1 MIQTGFESRVKIQ
14 QIIENQLPEFILDES
29 PKFIDFLKQYYIS
42 QEYQSG
48 PVDIAE
54 NLDQYLK
61 LDNLTPEV
69 VVDNTFLQND
79 INSTVGIITVTSTKG
94 FPQTYGLLKID
105 DEVITYTGIT
115 TNTFTGC
122 IRGFSGITNYHND
135 LNQEELIFSKT
146 ISTDHKNKSSIQNLS
161 SLFLKE
167 FYKKLKYT
175 FVPGLE
181 EVDFVSNLNVG
192 NFIREVKSLYQSKG
206 TNESFRILFN
216 VLYGVNPRVV
226 NLEEFLIK
234 PSSAQFIR
242 REIVI
247 AERISGDPSKLI
259 GQSIKKSSDTI
270 TSASISEIE
279 PFLRNN
285 RQYYKISL
293 FVGYTDVSAVE
304 GNFTITPSTRCL
316 ETVSIG
322 SSVISVDSTIGFA
335 GIGTIISGN
344 NTITYQS
351 KSINQFFGCIGI
363 TSTISSTN
371 DVRSDEFYYGYEN
384 GDTSKK
390 VELRLTGVLSKF
402 VQTSDSLNLDEG
414 QIIFVKT
421 IGDLIKNPETN
432 QTYKEIFANSWIY
445 NTRSRYQIKDGST
458 NYTLVSP
465 IDRSSLKIGD
475 EFQLLNRGSNVGIPT
490 ANITKINSSENSIGI
505 NLGTLNANQK
515 YDIRRK
521 LNTASSLN
529 VPIKFGN
536 NTVLSDIQN
545 LYVDDDYAYVA
556 SNSLPSNGN
565 DLYTYN
571 ITTKI
576 KSLLG
581 IGLTDNYTLIQY
593 TENSSPFITGDRVY
607 YQPSGTPIVGL
618 DTGDYYVENISDP
631 KGIRLYYSKSFI
643 GSNNYITFKDSS
655 FNNNHKFTLYSQK
668 SEIIGPQKL
677 LKKFP
682 LVENIDTGN
691 GEITLPG
698 PIGML
703 INGVEISNYKS
714 NDKIY
719 YGPLESINVLNGGS
733 NFDVINPPIISISSG
748 IGVTALVNP
757 VISGSIQKV
766 YIDSQDYDI
775 DKIVSIGV
783 SGGNGS
789 GAVLQPIVTKRQRSI
804 LFDGRLIENSGGI
817 SSTTRQLTFINNH
830 NLNNGEPLIYNSNGN
845 LGIGIGTTPGTL
857 VNEATYYVKIDNN
870 KTIRLYQSNSDY
882 NSGIN
887 TVSFNAVNTSGI
899 HKFRTASY
907 KNTVSEIKVLNGGE
921 YTNRKLIVSPTGI
934 STSYHSVT
942 FKNHAFKS
950 GELVNYNYQTST
962 IGISTLPQ
970 YYILNENE
978 NSFKLCDAGIG
989 GTNTDNYNRKNYVRF
1004 SSSGSGYQYFS
1015 YPDISVSILYSPV
1028 GFGTTTQEYKSLIA
1042 TPIVKGKI
1050 IDTYLYE
1057 SGTGYGS
1064 SILNLEKKPIILI
1077 KNGKE
1082 AQLKPIIING
1092 EINSVNIQYGG
1103 KEYYSIPDLII
1114 EDYSGS
1120 GSGADLRPV
1129 IANGK
1134 ISDIKIVNSGIGY
1147 SSTSTII
1154 KVKSSGSNAVFD
1166 TKIRSLTVNHNQKF
1180 GDEFLFERGNELHY
1194 SVSGYFEKLRTSFN
1208 DNGSVSKI
1216 IGWSYDGNPI
1226 YGPYGYTDPENS
1238 NSIPKLLSSGYELE
1252 VNNIIDR
1259 PEFPAGF
1266 FVEDYTY
1273 TNSGDLDENNGRFGK
1288 TPEFPNGV
1296 YAYFATL
1303 DSVSNPKFPYFI
1315 GDKYR
1320 TNTLEENLTLDQ
1332 SFDFNNSDLLRNT
1345 LPYKISDDY
1354 ADNDFIIETSEFT
1367 NQESVVESVTSG
1379 NVNEINIINPG
1390 SNYKVNDVLN
1400 FDDKNTG
1407 GGGLIARV
1415 SSISGKDIV
1424 KLDTTVQTYENSI
1437 FTWNND
1443 NQVKVTILPY
1453 HDLLNGDFVV
1463 ISGFST
1469 SLNKLNNSYKIG
1481 LSSYYSNVLKNIPS
1495 STAGFS
1501 TEIYITQIPIKVSVG
1516 SSISIGSEKL
1526 KVLEVFENLNI
1537 IKVQRGSTGISHTA
1551 TTKINFIPDS
1561 FTISEKIDYFDS
1573 KVNNKVFFN
1582 PTQSVGVGTIAG
1594 ITSSITFKF
1603 GDSNITRIVPT
1614 QGIYIENHPFAH
1626 NEYVVLTLPSP
1637 ISISTSPTGNEFSI
1651 PTNVYVSNK
1660 NKNTIGIKTN
1670 LTSSEIYFR
1679 NNGDN
1684 NNNYSIE
1691 SQYSQIKGRVER
1703 IKSVVSVSTYH
1714 GLINND
1720 VINLEVKPN
1729 LSVGV
1734 GTSVSVYVKRYLNT
1748 GNILINPIGFNS
1760 TGINTSTNTIT
1771 INSHNLKTGD
1781 KILYSSNVLPSGL
1794 TTDFY
1799 YVYKIND
1806 NSIKLSQTYL
1816 DSKNSPPSIVSI
1828 ASTGG
1833 SNQSISLVNP
1843 QIKIIR
1849 NNNLV
1854 FNLSDSSLSG
1864 YKFKL
1869 YYDKN
1874 YKNEFVSIATTSAFT
1889 LSGIGTVG
1897 VSSTASITINYN
1909 EEIPTKLY
1917 YNLEKF
1923 GSISTT
1929 DTSVNNYSEILF
1941 ENSEYNSTYNISG
1954 IGSTTFSISL
1964 TKIPEK
1970 LTYSQNECDI
1980 LRYNTTSISA
1990 KGPIHKINI
1999 VSGGSGYKKFPIFIG
2014 SNSQNGEDA
2023 YVVPKSKTIGNVK
2036 ELRIINEGFE
2046 YSSDKTLQPIAYIS
2060 PLITIKNS
2068 NTIDSITVIN
2078 GGKGYTDAP
2087 NISIVNSTT
2096 GEKINSGILNAKLSG
2111 NSIDSVNIIQYPKGL
2126 PEKTV
2131 RLVAE
2136 NNTNGVSIQRI
2147 ESSSSG
2153 IFTCYITTPTINGI
2167 STFITSPFSGG
2178 DKVFVEGIIK
2188 IGSNG
2193 SGFNSEDYNYQ
2204 FFNVTNYNNSGLLD
2218 KVTIDISGL
2227 TTNTGIAKT
2236 IQDSISNIIKSTD
2249 YPEFKVSQ
2257 TPSFFNVGEK
2267 LSSKGVSRDLKII
2280 STNNSFIKVFGSYS
2294 PSIEEIIV
2302 GNETGNIATIDEIT
2316 YSVGKFKVDY
2326 SVEKNLGW
2334 FDDIGKLSQDNQ
2346 VIPDNDYY
2354 QNLSYTVK
2362 SPITYQNSKTQIN
2375 SLLHTSGL
2383 KNFSDTG
2390 ITSTS
2395 KSGILTSRNAMS
2407 VVYDIIEENRVDTI
2421 YDFDLALDIDVV
2433 GNSSKFLKLKTK
2445 KLSDYIEC
2453 KTNVVLKIDDISRQ
2467 FSNLDGEPSEFI
2479 NLIELNSTPDYNN
2492 ILVRVSNYDNSQI
2505 QLSEL
2510 IILNDTNNSFIAEK
2524 STIANS
2530 GIGLTH
2536 IPGEEYGSFS
2546 IVKNDSG
2553 KSYLQFIPDDPYSTD
2568 YDIKFIKS
2576 NFNSSDVGIGTTSIG
2591 FINLTGSNIINA
2603 SSGISTSIIS
2613 VDSSKFSS
2621 LLANVQVTDSTANLM
2636 NFVEVYLKY
2645 DGTNTYISEY
2655 YFDSESSSNY
2665 SGNFIG
2671 TFGSNISSG
2680 ILSLNYKNNSANIVN
2695 IRSRI
2700 VGFGTTAIGV
2710 GAHRFILPN
2719 QIVGNERSAIYQST
2733 YSSTV
2738 SSASTII
2745 SLNKSN
2751 FNAIKSLVD
2760 VSVGST
2766 NALHQIMMI
2775 HDNNNIYVQQSPFL
2789 SIGSTSGIG
2798 TFGGEYSGNNFELK
2812 FYPDSGINSEIK
2824 ILSFNQCLYSTLD
2837 SLNIAPNFTY
2847 GTVTDSIDII
2857 FYNAINGDRIN
2868 RLDFDLKSDDI
2879 PIFAKTF
2886 NPEDSLILNPTTGVF
2901 TIENHFFSPSEELIY
2916 TPKSTFIGVG
2926 ASSVGIGSTLNSVG
2940 IVTTLLP
2947 SDVYVIRTS
2956 ENKFKLSTRKD
2967 YAALG
2972 IGVTFTSVGLGN
2984 VHQLEMKKKNE
2995 KVLITIDNIV
3005 QYPLLFTPISHSL
3018 SENNGQIS
3026 ATSSIFSLSGIS
3038 TIVPRDI
3045 LKIDNEYMG
3054 IINVGLGTTSI
3065 GPITNNGSFNLIE
3078 VKRGFVGSSATSH
3091 TDSTEARIYKG
3102 SYNIVNNKIFFS
3114 ESPRGNPQ
3122 IERDSSN
3129 LIFETSD
3136 FTGRVFLRN
3145 NYTSNQIYD
3154 DISSKFT
3161 GIGRTFTLTVGGAN
3175 TVGLG
3180 STGGNGILFING
3192 VFQTPTTLN
3201 NPQNNFKIIENSG
3214 ISSVIFSGITS
3225 SNSDI
3230 ILTSEF
3236 DVNQNQTPRGG
3247 IIVSLGSSSGLGYAP
3262 LVGAN
3267 VFGKVGVGGSI
3278 ISIVSTATT
3287 GSAFAISTATYHK
3300 TTGLLDVTTTTPHQ
3314 FAYTN
3319 VKQVTL
3325 IGLQF
3330 SCPVN
3335 ESFLTTVTTTGQ
3347 TVGIGSTVI
3356 FVDSVSDVSI
3366 GSSISITGKLTNIPV
3381 VSVGNTFVRIGTSS
3395 TIGSTIGSGIAVT
3408 FSTHYSGITT
3418 TIFPEGVTGIGKTF
3432 TIKSI
3437 GTTTS
3442 FTIDAG
3448 ISTIPHNYVGQGTV
3462 FSFYGDLTP
3471 GSGYNGIVAIGVSV
3485 YQSGHI
3491 GDTAIITASVG
3502 AGGTLSFTVGA
3513 GGTGYTNPQIFV
3525 SEPSYENL
3533 NVVGVSRL
3541 GIGATTK
3548 TGIGLLLNVE
3558 VGASSTTGIGSTY
3571 FEVSKFNISRQ
3582 GYSFQRGDV
3591 FKPVG
3596 LVTAKGL
3603 NSPLSEFKLTVID
3616 TFSDSFAAWQFGQF
3630 DFIDSIKNYQDGVRT
3645 RFSLFYNDELLSFE
3659 KLEGSIVNLSN
3670 ALLIIINGVIQ
3681 DPETAYVFDGGTS
3694 FAFTTAPKTEDN
3706 VAIFFY
3712 KGTAGDD
3719 TSEINDIK
3727 ETLQRG
3733 DVVQVLKNNSISK
3746 TITQDKRTVFDIS
3759 GSDRFETNLYSK
3771 QGVDSNNYKPLSWI
3785 KQKVDQKING
3795 ELFSKSRDSLE
3806 SLVFPTAKII
3816 GDFSTTDTQIFVDNS
3831 DFFKYGTPNLTDA
3844 LIVSGSL
3851 DTVSAG
3857 ITAVVSGLGTVQSLI
3872 INNPGSGYTGNLV
3885 TLKIS
3890 PPPVILE
3897 KIGNVIVG
3905 VGSTA
3910 IATITVG
3917 AGGTLTTPITITN
3930 PGFGYLTSKNNY
3942 HPFPTDGYAW
3952 ATQQGNTQFRSIISQ
3967 GIVSAGSTLGNTPL
3981 QMIVTGDDPHI
3992 ITYNSPT
3999 YNIALATKGQTWTF
4013 SVYAK
4018 ANELTT
4024 GELFLFEA
4032 NSSGVYIDFTM
4043 VTIDIKTDWK
4053 RFSITRPII
4062 NSNTSFVQV
4071 RVDGTP
4077 NYDSG
4082 NGKII
4087 WWDGFQVERS
4097 STVGIFTSG
4106 STTTALSIPKVI
4118 APLPD
4123 PIYENISTINTNTI
4137 TGFSGIITGITTTE
4151 GIGGNPLALK
4161 FNLTGPSGYSG
4172 LQIGYPIYI
4181 FDTRIG
4187 SGLTSI
4193 NNSNSAIVGI
4203 GTTFLDN
4210 IYIISAFSSSGTS
4223 GIITCNILSTTSVV
4237 GLASTGN
4244 TSNPVGKYS
4253 WGKLSGFSR
4262 SSSPISIGVTGNTI
4276 DVGLSTFP
4284 TIQRRKSGLRKT
4296 GALSKL
4302 L

>member
-29 PKFIDFLKQYYIS
+29 PKVIDFLKQYYIS
-42 QEYQSG
+42 QEYQGG

-79 INSTVGIITVTSTKG
+79 INSTVGIITVSSTKG
-94 FPQTYGLLKID
+94 FPQKYGLLKVD

-115 TNTFTGC
+115 SNTFTGC

-146 ISTDHKNKSSIQNLS
+146 TSSDHKNKSSIQNLS

-167 FYKKLKYT
+167 FYKKLKFT

-192 NFIREVKSLYQSKG
+192 NFIRQAKSFYQSKG

-259 GQSIKKSSDTI
+259 GQTIRKSSDTI

-293 FVGYTDVSAVE
+293 FVGYDDISAVE

-316 ETVSIG
+316 ETVYIG
-322 SSVISVDSTIGFA
+322 SSVISVDSTIGFPEN
-335 GIGTIISGN
+335 GKIISGK

-351 KSINQFFGCIGI
+351 KSINQFFECSGI
-363 TSTISSTN
+363 LNTILTK
-371 DVRSDEFYYGYEN
+371 DDIRSNEFYYGYEN
-384 GDTSKK
+384 GDITKK

-414 QIIFVKT
+414 ETISVKT
-421 IGDLIKNPETN
+421 IGDLIQNPETN

-445 NTRSRYQIKDGST
+445 NTRSRYQIKDGNT

-475 EFQLLNRGSNVGIPT
+475 KLELLNRGSNVGIST
-490 ANITKINSSENSIGI
+490 GTIATINSNENSIDTD
-505 NLGTLNANQK
+505 LGTLKSNQK

-545 LYVDDDYAYVA
+545 LYVDDNYAYVT
-556 SNSLPSNGN
+556 SNSLPSDGN
-565 DLYTYN
+565 TSYTYQ
-571 ITTKI
+571 IKTKI
-576 KSLLG
+576 RSLVG
-581 IGLTDNYTLIQY
+581 IGLTENYTLIKY
-593 TENSSPFITGDRVY
+593 TEDQSPFITGDRVY

-618 DTGDYYVENISDP
+618 GTGDYYVENISNP
-631 KGIRLYYSKSFI
+631 KGIRLYFSKSFI
-643 GSNNYITFKDSS
+643 GSNNYITFADSN
-655 FNNNHKFTLYSQK
+655 FNAGIHTFTLYSQK
-668 SEIIGPQKL
+668 SGIIGPQKL

-682 LVENIDTGN
+682 LIENIDTGN
-691 GEITLPG
+691 GEPTLPG

-733 NFDVINPPIISISSG
+733 NFDVINLPIISISSG
-748 IGVTALVNP
+748 IGITALVHP

-830 NLNNGEPLIYNSNGN
+830 NLNNGEQIIYNSNGN

-857 VNEATYYVKIDNN
+857 INEATYYVKIDNN
-870 KTIRLYQSNSDY
+870 KTIRLYQSNLDY

-899 HKFRTASY
+899 HRFRTASY

-934 STSYHSVT
+934 STTYHSVT
-942 FKNHAFKS
+942 FKNHGFKD

-970 YYILNENE
+970 YYILNETE
-978 NSFKLCDAGIG
+978 NLFKLCDAGIG

-1004 SSSGSGYQYFS
+1004 SSKGSGYQYFS
-1015 YPDISVSILYSPV
+1015 YPDISVSITYSPV
-1028 GFGTTTQEYKSLIA
+1028 GFGTTTQEYKSLIT
-1042 TPIVKGKI
+1042 TPVVKGKI
-1050 IDTYLYE
+1050 IDAYLYE

-1064 SILNLEKKPIILI
+1064 SILNLEKKPIITI
-1077 KNGKE
+1077 KNGRE

-1103 KEYYSIPDLII
+1103 QEYYSIPDLII
-1114 EDYSGS
+1114 EDSS

-1129 IANGK
+1129 IINGK

-1166 TKIRSLTVNHNQKF
+1166 TKIRSLTVNHKQKF
-1180 GDEFLFERGNELHY
+1180 GDEFLFEKDGQLQY
-1194 SVSGYFEKLRTSFN
+1194 SISGYFDQLRTSFN
-1208 DNGSVSKI
+1208 DNGGVVSKI
-1216 IGWSYDGNPI
+1216 IGWAYDGNPI

-1238 NSIPKLLSSGYELE
+1238 NSPPKLLSSGYQLKS
-1252 VNNIIDR
+1252 NNIIDR
-1259 PEFPAGF
+1259 PQFTEGF

-1273 TNSGDLDENNGRFGK
+1273 TNYKDLDENNGRFGK

-1296 YAYFATL
+1296 YAYFATE
-1303 DSVSNPKFPYFI
+1303 DFPYFI
-1315 GDKYR
+1315 GNTYR
-1320 TNTLEENLTLDQ
+1320 SNTLSENLTLNQ

-1345 LPYKISDDY
+1345 LPYKISDNY

-1367 NQESVVESVTSG
+1367 NQESIVESVTSG
-1379 NVNEINIINPG
+1379 NVNEFSIINPG
-1390 SNYKVNDVLN
+1390 SDYKVNDVLN

-1407 GGGLIARV
+1407 GGGLIAKV

-1481 LSSYYSNVLKNIPS
+1481 VSSYYSNVLKNIPS

-1501 TEIYITQIPIKVSVG
+1501 TEIYVTQIPTKVSVG
-1516 SSISIGSEKL
+1516 SSITIGSETL
-1526 KVLEVFENLNI
+1526 KILEVFENLNI

-1551 TTKINFIPDS
+1551 TTPINFIPDS
-1561 FTISEKIDYFDS
+1561 FTISQKIDYFDS

-1582 PTQSVGVGTIAG
+1582 PKQSVGLGTTAG
-1594 ITSSITFKF
+1594 ITNSITFKF
-1603 GDSNITRIVPT
+1603 GDSNVTRIVPT
-1614 QGIYIENHPFAH
+1614 QGIYIENHPFVN
-1626 NEYVVLTLPSP
+1626 NESVLLTLANVDSEN
-1637 ISISTSPTGNEFSI
+1637 ISISTSPTGTTFII
-1651 PTNVYVSNK
+1651 PTSVYVSNK
-1660 NKNTIGIKTN
+1660 NVNVIGIKTTLN
-1670 LTSSEIYFR
+1670 SSEVYFT
-1679 NNGDN
+1679 NNGSN

-1691 SQYSQIKGRVER
+1691 SQYSQIKGRVDR
-1703 IKSVVSVSTYH
+1703 IKSIVSVSTYH
-1714 GLINND
+1714 ELANND

-1729 LSVGV
+1729 LSVGI
-1734 GTSVSVYVKRYLNT
+1734 GTSTSIYVKRDSNT

-1760 TGINTSTNTIT
+1760 TGITTSTNTIT

-1794 TTDFY
+1794 STDFY

-1816 DSKNSPPSIVSI
+1816 DSKNIPPSIVSI

-1843 QIKIIR
+1843 QIKTIS

-1864 YKFKL
+1864 YKFKF

-1874 YKNEFVSIATTSAFT
+1874 YKNEFVSIASTSTFT
-1889 LSGIGTVG
+1889 LLGIGTVG
-1897 VSSTASITINYN
+1897 VSSTASVTVNYN
-1909 EEIPTKLY
+1909 EELPTKLY
-1917 YNLEKF
+1917 YNLEKS
-1923 GSISTT
+1923 GYISTT

-1964 TKIPEK
+1964 TRIPEK
-1970 LTYSQNECDI
+1970 LIYSQNECDI
-1980 LRYNTTSISA
+1980 LRYNTNSISA

-1999 VSGGSGYKKFPIFIG
+1999 VSGGSGYKKLPIF
-2014 SNSQNGEDA
+2014 NGLNTKNGKDA
-2023 YVVPKSKTIGNVK
+2023 YIVPKSKNIGNIK

-2068 NTIDSITVIN
+2068 NTIDSIIVTN

-2131 RLVAE
+2131 KLVAE

-2167 STFITSPFSGG
+2167 STFITSPFSAG
-2178 DKVFVEGIIK
+2178 DLVFVEGIEK

-2193 SGFNSEDYNYQ
+2193 SGFNSEDYNYK
-2204 FFNVTNYNNSGLLD
+2204 FFTVDNYNNSGILD
-2218 KVTIDISGL
+2218 KVTIKMTGL

-2236 IQDSISNIIKSTD
+2236 IQDSTSSIIKSTD

-2257 TPSFFNVGEK
+2257 TSSFFNIGEK

-2294 PSIEEIIV
+2294 PSIGEIIV
-2302 GNETGNIATIDEIT
+2302 GNETGNIATIDQIE

-2334 FDDIGKLSQDNQ
+2334 SDDIGKLSQDNQ

-2362 SPITYQNSKTQIN
+2362 SPIAYQDSKTPIN

-2395 KSGILTSRNAMS
+2395 KSGILTSTNAMS

-2433 GNSSKFLKLKTK
+2433 GSSSKFLKLKTK
-2445 KLSDYIEC
+2445 KLADYIEC
-2453 KTNVVLKIDDISRQ
+2453 KTNVVLKVDDISRQ

-2479 NLIELNSTPDYNN
+2479 NLIELISTESYNN

-2510 IILNDTNNSFIAEK
+2510 IILNDETDPVIAEK
-2524 STIANS
+2524 STLVNS

-2536 IPGEEYGSFS
+2536 ISGEQYGKFS
-2546 IVKNDSG
+2546 IVKNASG
-2553 KSYLQFIPDDPYSTD
+2553 ETYLQFIPDDRYSTD
-2568 YDIKFIKS
+2568 YDIKVIKS
-2576 NFNSSDVGIGTTSIG
+2576 NFNSTDVGIGTTSIG
-2591 FINLTGSNIINA
+2591 FIDLTGSNKKA
-2603 SSGISTSIIS
+2603 SSGTSTSIIS
-2613 VDSSKFSS
+2613 VNSSNFSS
-2621 LLANVQVTDSTANLM
+2621 LLANVQIVNQVTNAM
-2636 NFVEVYLKY
+2636 NFVEVYLNH

-2671 TFGSNISSG
+2671 TFGANISSG
-2680 ILSLNYKNNSANIVN
+2680 ILSLNYKNNSPNSVD

-2700 VGFGTTAIGV
+2700 VGFGTTAVGV
-2710 GAHRFILPN
+2710 GTHRFNLSN
-2719 QIVGNERSAIYQST
+2719 QIAGNERSAIYQSN

-2738 SSASTII
+2738 SLASTII

-2751 FNAIKSLVD
+2751 FNAIKSLVE

-2766 NALHQIMMI
+2766 SALHQVMVI
-2775 HDNNNIYVQQSPFL
+2775 HDNNDIYVQQSPFI

-2798 TFGGEYSGNNFELK
+2798 TFGGEYSGDNLQLK
-2812 FYPDSGINSEIK
+2812 FYPDSGINSQIK

-2837 SLNIAPNFTY
+2837 SINIAPDFTY
-2847 GTVTDSIDII
+2847 GTVTDSIDLV

-2868 RLDFDLKSDDI
+2868 RLDFDLKNENI

-2886 NPEDSLILNPTTGVF
+2886 DPENSSILNLSTGKF
-2901 TIENHFFSPSEELIY
+2901 TIKDHFFSPLEELIY
-2916 TPKSTFIGVG
+2916 TPKSTVIGVG
-2926 ASSVGIGSTLNSVG
+2926 ASSVGIGSTLNSAG

-2947 SDVYVIRTS
+2947 SDVYVIKTS
-2956 ENKFKLSTRKD
+2956 ENEFKLSTRKD

-2984 VHQLEMKKKNE
+2984 AHQLEMKKKNE
-2995 KVLITIDNIV
+2995 KVLITIDNVV
-3005 QYPLLFTPISHSL
+3005 QYPLLFTPTSHTL
-3018 SENNGQIS
+3018 SGNDGQIS
-3026 ATSSIFSLSGIS
+3026 AASSIFSLSGIS

-3054 IINVGLGTTSI
+3054 IINVGLGTTNA
-3065 GPITNNGSFNLIE
+3065 GPITNNGSFNLVE
-3078 VKRGFVGSSATSH
+3078 VRRGFVGSSATSH
-3091 TDSTEARIYKG
+3091 TDSTQARIYKG
-3102 SYNIVNNKIFFS
+3102 SYNIVDNKIFFS

-3129 LIFETSD
+3129 LRFETSD

-3154 DISSKFT
+3154 DISSQFT

-3180 STGGNGILFING
+3180 TTGGNGILFING

-3201 NPQNNFKIIENSG
+3201 NPANNFKIIENSG
-3214 ISSVIFSGITS
+3214 ISSVVFSGITS

-3230 ILTSEF
+3230 IITSEF
-3236 DVNQNQTPRGG
+3236 DVNQNQIPRGG
-3247 IIVSLGSSSGLGYAP
+3247 IIISLGSSTGLGYAP
-3262 LVGAN
+3262 LVGAKILPRIN
-3267 VFGKVGVGGSI
+3267 GSGTI
-3278 ISIVSTATT
+3278 TSIVSTATT

-3300 TTGLLDVTTTTPHQ
+3300 TTGLLDVTTTTPHK
-3314 FAYTN
+3314 FDYTN

-3325 IGLQF
+3325 IGLNF

-3335 ESFLTTVTTTGQ
+3335 DPFLTTLTTTGQ

-3356 FVDSVSDVSI
+3356 FVDSVSDVSV
-3366 GSSISITGKLTNIPV
+3366 GSSISITGKLTNVPV
-3381 VSVGNTFVRIGTSS
+3381 VSVGNTFIRIGA
-3395 TIGSTIGSGIAVT
+3395 GSTIESTISSGIAVT

-3432 TIKSI
+3432 TIKAI

-3471 GSGYNGIVAIGVSV
+3471 GSGYNGIVAIGVSA
-3485 YQSGHI
+3485 YESGHI

-3502 AGGTLSFTVGA
+3502 AGGTLGFTIGA
-3513 GGTGYTNPQIFV
+3513 GGTGYSNPQIFV

-3533 NVVGVSRL
+3533 SVVGVSRL

-3571 FEVSKFNISRQ
+3571 FEVSKFSISRQ

-3596 LVTAKGL
+3596 LVTAKGI
-3603 NSPLSEFKLTVID
+3603 NSPISEFKLTVID
-3616 TFSDSFAAWQFGQF
+3616 TFSDSFSAWQFGQF

-3645 RFSLFYNDELLSFE
+3645 RFPLFYNDELLSFE

-3670 ALLIIINGVIQ
+3670 ALLIVINGVIQ

-3719 TSEINDIK
+3719 TSEITDIK

-3733 DVVQVLKNNSISK
+3733 DVVQVLKNNSISGVS
-3746 TITQDKRTVFDIS
+3746 TTQDKRTVFDIS

-3771 QGVDSNNYKPLSWI
+3771 QGVDSKTYKPLSWI

-3795 ELFSKSRDSLE
+3795 DFFYKSRDSLE
-3806 SLVFPTAKII
+3806 SLIFPTAKII
-3816 GDFSTTDTQIFVDNS
+3816 GDFSTTDQYVFVDNAH
-3831 DFFKYGTPNLTDA
+3831 FFKYGTPNLTDA
-3844 LIVSGSL
+3844 LIVSGSP
-3851 DTVSAG
+3851 DPVSAG

-3872 INNPGSGYTGNLV
+3872 INNPGSGYTGNSV

-3897 KIGNVIVG
+3897 KIGDVIVA

-3917 AGGTLTTPITITN
+3917 TGGTLTTPITITN

-3952 ATQQGNTQFRSIISQ
+3952 AQNSAYNSTILQGN
-3967 GIVSAGSTLGNTPL
+3967 VSAGSSLGNTPL
-3981 QMIVTGDDPHI
+3981 QMNVTGIDDPHI
-3992 ITYNSPT
+3992 ITYNSST
-3999 YNIALATKGQTWTF
+3999 YNIAPAAVGQTWTF
-4013 SVYAK
+4013 SVHAK
-4018 ANELTT
+4018 ANKATT

-4032 NSSGVYIDFTM
+4032 NSSGQYIDSSFANSEIIITAA
-4043 VTIDIKTDWK
+4043 WQ
-4053 RFSITRPII
+4053 RFSITRTIGNI
-4062 NSNTSFVQV
+4062 NTAFIQV
-4071 RVDGTP
+4071 RVDGP
-4077 NYDSG
+4077 NAGDD
-4082 NGKII
+4082 NGAVI
-4087 WWDGFQVERS
+4087 WWDGFQVERG

-4123 PIYENISTINTNTI
+4123 PIYENISTINEVN
-4137 TGFSGIITGITTTE
+4137 GFSGIITGISTTT
-4151 GIGGNPLALK
+4151 GTNGNPLALK
-4161 FNLTGPSGYSG
+4161 FNLVG
-4172 LQIGYPIYI
+4172 LNVQNLLQLQVGYPIYI

-4193 NNSNSAIVGI
+4193 NTSNSAIVGI
-4203 GTTFLDN
+4203 GTTFADN
-4210 IYIISAFSSSGTS
+4210 IYIISDFSSDGPV
-4223 GIITCNILSTTSVV
+4223 GIITCNILSSTSVV
-4237 GLASTGN
+4237 GLASTGS

-4253 WGKLSGFSR
+4253 WGRLSGFSR
-4262 SSSPISIGVTGNTI
+4262 SGSPISIGVTGNTI

-4284 TIQRRKSGLRKT
+4284 TIQRRISGLRKT

>member
-42 QEYQSG
+42 QEYQGG
-48 PVDIAE
+48 PVDIVE

-94 FPQTYGLLKID
+94 FPQKYGLIKID

-115 TNTFTGC
+115 TNSFTGC

-135 LNQEELIFSKT
+135 LNQEELVFSKK
-146 ISTDHKNKSSIQNLS
+146 SSSNHKNNSSIQNLS

-175 FVPGLE
+175 FAPGLE

-192 NFIREVKSLYQSKG
+192 NFIRQAKSFYQSKG

-259 GQSIKKSSDTI
+259 GQTIRKSSDTI

-293 FVGYTDVSAVE
+293 FVGYDDISAVE
-304 GNFTITPSTRCL
+304 GNFIITPSTRCL
-316 ETVSIG
+316 ETVYIG
-322 SSVISVDSTIGFA
+322 SSVISVDSTIGFPEN
-335 GIGTIISGN
+335 GKIISGN
-344 NTITYQS
+344 NTITYKS
-351 KSINQFFGCIGI
+351 KSINQFFECSGI
-363 TSTISSTN
+363 LNTILTK
-371 DVRSDEFYYGYEN
+371 DDIRSDEFYYGYEN

-414 QIIFVKT
+414 ETISVKT
-421 IGDLIKNPETN
+421 IGDLIQNPETN

-475 EFQLLNRGSNVGIPT
+475 EFELLYRESNVGIST
-490 ANITKINSSENSIGI
+490 GTITTINSNENSITTD
-505 NLGTLNANQK
+505 LGTLESNKK

-545 LYVDDDYAYVA
+545 LYVDDNYAYVA
-556 SNSLPSNGN
+556 SNSLPSDGN
-565 DLYTYN
+565 TSYTYQ

-576 KSLLG
+576 KSLVG
-581 IGLTDNYTLIQY
+581 TGLTANYTIIQY
-593 TENSSPFITGDRVY
+593 DPDSSPFITGDRVY

-618 DTGDYYVENISDP
+618 GTGDYYVENISNP
-631 KGIRLYYSKSFI
+631 KGIRLYFSKSFI
-643 GSNNYITFKDSS
+643 GSDNYITFADSN
-655 FNNNHKFTLYSQK
+655 FNAGIHTFTLYSQK
-668 SEIIGPQKL
+668 SGIIGPQKL

-682 LVENIDTGN
+682 LIENIDTGN
-691 GEITLPG
+691 GEPTLPG

-748 IGVTALVNP
+748 IGITALVHP

-789 GAVLQPIVTKRQRSI
+789 GTVLQPIVTKRQRSI

-830 NLNNGEPLIYNSNGN
+830 NLNNGEQIIYNSNGN
-845 LGIGIGTTPGTL
+845 LGIGIGTTSGTL
-857 VNEATYYVKIDNN
+857 INEATYYVKVDNN
-870 KTIRLYQSNSDY
+870 KTIRLYQSNLDY

-899 HKFRTASY
+899 HRFRTASY
-907 KNTVSEIKVLNGGE
+907 KNTISEIKVLNGGE

-934 STSYHSVT
+934 STTYNNVT
-942 FKNHAFKS
+942 FKNHGFKD

-1004 SSSGSGYQYFS
+1004 SSNGSGYQYFS
-1015 YPDISVSILYSPV
+1015 YPDISVSISYSPV
-1028 GFGTTTQEYKSLIA
+1028 GFGTTTQEYKSLIS
-1042 TPIVKGKI
+1042 TSVVKGKI
-1050 IDTYLYE
+1050 IDAYLYE

-1064 SILNLEKKPIILI
+1064 TILNLEKKPIISI

-1103 KEYYSIPDLII
+1103 QEYYSIPDLII
-1114 EDYSGS
+1114 EDSSGS

-1129 IANGK
+1129 ITNGK

-1166 TKIRSLTVNHNQKF
+1166 VKIRSLTVNHNQKF
-1180 GDEFLFERGNELHY
+1180 GDEFLFEKDGQLQY
-1194 SVSGYFEKLRTSFN
+1194 SISRYFDQLRTSFN
-1208 DNGSVSKI
+1208 DNGNVSKI
-1216 IGWSYDGNPI
+1216 IGWAYDGNPI

-1238 NSIPKLLSSGYELE
+1238 NSPPKLLSSGYELK
-1252 VNNIIDR
+1252 VNNVIDR
-1259 PEFPAGF
+1259 PQFPEEF

-1303 DSVSNPKFPYFI
+1303 DSVTLNPKFPYFI
-1315 GDKYR
+1315 GNTYR
-1320 TNTLEENLTLDQ
+1320 SNTLSENSILNQ
-1332 SFDFNNSDLLRNT
+1332 SFDFNNSNLLRNT
-1345 LPYKISDDY
+1345 LPYKISDNY

-1379 NVNEINIINPG
+1379 NVNEFNIINPG
-1390 SNYKVNDVLN
+1390 SDYKVNDVLN

-1407 GGGLIARV
+1407 GGGLIAKV

-1469 SLNKLNNSYKIG
+1469 SLNKLNNYYKIG
-1481 LSSYYSNVLKNIPS
+1481 VSSYYSNVLKNIPS

-1501 TEIYITQIPIKVSVG
+1501 TEIYVTQIPTKVSVG
-1516 SSISIGSEKL
+1516 SSITIGSETL
-1526 KVLEVFENLNI
+1526 KILEVFENLNI
-1537 IKVQRGSTGISHTA
+1537 IKVQRGYTGISHTA
-1551 TTKINFIPDS
+1551 TTPINFIPDS
-1561 FTISEKIDYFDS
+1561 FIISQKIDYFDS

-1582 PTQSVGVGTIAG
+1582 PKQSVGVGTTAG
-1594 ITSSITFKF
+1594 ITNSITFKF
-1603 GDSNITRIVPT
+1603 GDSNVTRIVPT
-1614 QGIYIENHPFAH
+1614 QGIYIENHPFVN
-1626 NEYVVLTLPSP
+1626 NEPVIFSNTSN
-1637 ISISTSPTGNEFSI
+1637 ISISTSPTATPFII
-1651 PTNVYVSNK
+1651 PTNVYVTNK
-1660 NKNTIGIKTN
+1660 NINVIGIKTT
-1670 LTSSEIYFR
+1670 LISSEVYFTS
-1679 NNGDN
+1679 NGDD

-1691 SQYSQIKGRVER
+1691 SQYSQIKGRVDR
-1703 IKSVVSVSTYH
+1703 IKSIVSVSTYH
-1714 GLINND
+1714 ELANND

-1729 LSVGV
+1729 LSVGI
-1734 GTSVSVYVKRYLNT
+1734 GTSTSIYVKRDSNT

-1760 TGINTSTNTIT
+1760 TGINTSTNIIT

-1794 TTDFY
+1794 STDFY
-1799 YVYKIND
+1799 YVYKVND

-1816 DSKNSPPSIVSI
+1816 DSKNIPPSIVSI

-1843 QIKIIR
+1843 QIKTIS

-1874 YKNEFVSIATTSAFT
+1874 YKNEFVSIASTSTFT
-1889 LSGIGTVG
+1889 LVGIGTVG
-1897 VSSTASITINYN
+1897 VSSTASITVNYN
-1909 EEIPTKLY
+1909 EELPIKLY

-1923 GSISTT
+1923 GSINTT

-1980 LRYNTTSISA
+1980 LRYNTNSISA

-1999 VSGGSGYKKFPIFIG
+1999 VSGGSGYKKLPTF
-2014 SNSQNGEDA
+2014 NGLNTKNGKDA
-2023 YVVPKSKTIGNVK
+2023 YIVPKSKNIGNIK

-2068 NTIDSITVIN
+2068 NTIDSIIVTN

-2131 RLVAE
+2131 KLIAE

-2153 IFTCYITTPTINGI
+2153 IFTCYLTTPTINGI
-2167 STFITSPFSGG
+2167 STFITSPFSSG
-2178 DKVFVEGIIK
+2178 DKVFVEGIEK

-2193 SGFNSEDYNYQ
+2193 SGFNSEDYNYK
-2204 FFNVTNYNNSGLLD
+2204 FFNVDNYNNSGILD
-2218 KVTIDISGL
+2218 KVTIDITGL

-2236 IQDSISNIIKSTD
+2236 IQDSTSSIIKSTD

-2257 TPSFFNVGEK
+2257 TSSFFNIGEK
-2267 LSSKGVSRDLKII
+2267 LSSKGVTRDLKII

-2294 PSIEEIIV
+2294 PSIGEIIV
-2302 GNETGNIATIDEIT
+2302 GNETGNIATIDQIE

-2334 FDDIGKLSQDNQ
+2334 SDDIGKLSQDNQ
-2346 VIPDNDYY
+2346 VTPDNDYY

-2362 SPITYQNSKTQIN
+2362 SPIAYQDSKTPIN

-2395 KSGILTSRNAMS
+2395 KSGILTSTNAMS

-2433 GNSSKFLKLKTK
+2433 GSSSKFLKLKTK
-2445 KLSDYIEC
+2445 KLADYIEC
-2453 KTNVVLKIDDISRQ
+2453 KTNVVLKVDDISRQ

-2479 NLIELNSTPDYNN
+2479 NLIELISTESYNN
-2492 ILVRVSNYDNSQI
+2492 ILVRVSNPDNSQI

-2510 IILNDTNNSFIAEK
+2510 IILNYKTDRVIAEK
-2524 STIANS
+2524 STLVNS

-2536 IPGEEYGSFS
+2536 ISGEQYGKFS
-2546 IVKNDSG
+2546 IVENASG
-2553 KSYLQFIPDDPYSTD
+2553 ETYLQFIPEDPYSTD
-2568 YDIKFIKS
+2568 YDIKVIKS
-2576 NFNSSDVGIGTTSIG
+2576 NFNSTDVGIGTTSIG
-2591 FINLTGSNIINA
+2591 FIDLTGSNKKA

-2621 LLANVQVTDSTANLM
+2621 LLANVEITDSTANSI
-2636 NFVEVYLKY
+2636 NFVEVYLNH

-2655 YFDSESSSNY
+2655 YFDSKSSSNY

-2671 TFGSNISSG
+2671 TFGANISSG
-2680 ILSLNYKNNSANIVN
+2680 TLSLNYKNNSSNIVD

-2700 VGFGTTAIGV
+2700 VGFGTTAVGV
-2710 GAHRFILPN
+2710 GTHRFILSG
-2719 QIVGNERSAIYQST
+2719 QIAGNERSAIYQSN

-2738 SSASTII
+2738 SLASTII

-2751 FNAIKSLVD
+2751 FNAIKSLVE

-2766 NALHQIMMI
+2766 NALHQVMMI
-2775 HDNNNIYVQQSPFL
+2775 HDNNDIYVQQSPFL

-2837 SLNIAPNFTY
+2837 SINIAPDFTY
-2847 GTVTDSIDII
+2847 GTVNDSIDII

-2868 RLDFDLKSDDI
+2868 RLDFDLKNDNI

-2886 NPEDSLILNPTTGVF
+2886 NPSNSSILNLSTGIF
-2901 TIENHFFSPSEELIY
+2901 TIKNHFFSPLEELIY
-2916 TPKSTFIGVG
+2916 NPKSTFIDVG
-2926 ASSVGIGSTLNSVG
+2926 ASSVGIGSTLNSAG

-2947 SDVYVIRTS
+2947 SDVYVIKIS
-2956 ENKFKLSTRKD
+2956 ENEFKLSTRKD
-2967 YAALG
+2967 YAVLG

-2984 VHQLEMKKKNE
+2984 AHQLEMKKKNE
-2995 KVLITIDNIV
+2995 KVLITIDNVV
-3005 QYPLLFTPISHSL
+3005 QYPLLFTPTSHTL
-3018 SENNGQIS
+3018 SGNDGQIS
-3026 ATSSIFSLSGIS
+3026 AASSIFSLSGIS

-3054 IINVGLGTTSI
+3054 IINVGLGTTNA
-3065 GPITNNGSFNLIE
+3065 GPITNNGIFNLVE
-3078 VKRGFVGSSATSH
+3078 VRRGFVGSSATSH
-3091 TDSTEARIYKG
+3091 NDSTQARIYKG
-3102 SYNIVNNKIFFS
+3102 SYNIVDNKIFFS

-3129 LIFETSD
+3129 LRFETSD

-3154 DISSKFT
+3154 DISSQFT

-3180 STGGNGILFING
+3180 TTGGNGILFING

-3201 NPQNNFKIIENSG
+3201 NPKNNFKIVENSG
-3214 ISSVIFSGITS
+3214 ISSVVFSGITS

-3230 ILTSEF
+3230 IITSEF
-3236 DVNQNQTPRGG
+3236 DVNQNQIPRGG
-3247 IIVSLGSSSGLGYAP
+3247 IIISLGSSTGLGYAP
-3262 LVGAN
+3262 LVGAKILPRIN
-3267 VFGKVGVGGSI
+3267 GSGAI
-3278 ISIVSTATT
+3278 TSIVSTATT
-3287 GSAFAISTATYHK
+3287 GSAFSISTATYYN
-3300 TTGLLDVTTTTPHQ
+3300 TTGLLDVTTTIPHK
-3314 FAYTN
+3314 FEYTN

-3325 IGLQF
+3325 IGLEF
-3330 SCPVN
+3330 SCAAAH
-3335 ESFLTTVTTTGQ
+3335 
-3347 TVGIGSTVI
+3347 I
-3356 FVDSVSDVSI
+3356 
-3366 GSSISITGKLTNIPV
+3366 
-3381 VSVGNTFVRIGTSS
+3381 
-3395 TIGSTIGSGIAVT
+3395 
-3408 FSTHYSGITT
+3408 GITT

-3432 TIKSI
+3432 TIKAI

-3485 YQSGHI
+3485 YESGHI
-3491 GDTAIITASVG
+3491 GDTANITASVG
-3502 AGGTLSFTVGA
+3502 AGGTLGFTIGA
-3513 GGTGYTNPQIFV
+3513 GGTGYSNPQIFV

-3571 FEVSKFNISRQ
+3571 FEVSKFSISRQ

-3603 NSPLSEFKLTVID
+3603 NSPISEFKLTVID
-3616 TFSDSFAAWQFGQF
+3616 TFSDSFSAWQFGQF

-3645 RFSLFYNDELLSFE
+3645 RFPLFYNDELLSFE
-3659 KLEGSIVNLSN
+3659 KLEGSAVNMSN
-3670 ALLIIINGVIQ
+3670 ALLIVINGVIQ

-3719 TSEINDIK
+3719 TSEITDIK

-3733 DVVQVLKNNSISK
+3733 DVVQVLKNNSISGV
-3746 TITQDKRTVFDIS
+3746 TTTQDKRTVFDIS

-3771 QGVDSNNYKPLSWI
+3771 QGVDSKEYKPLSWI

-3795 ELFSKSRDSLE
+3795 DFFYKSRDSLE
-3806 SLVFPTAKII
+3806 SLIFPTAKII
-3816 GDFSTTDTQIFVDNS
+3816 GDFSTTNDYIFVDNA
-3831 DFFKYGTPNLTDA
+3831 DFFKYGNPGFTDA
-3844 LIVSGSL
+3844 IIFSGSL
-3851 DTVSAG
+3851 DPVSAG

-3872 INNPGSGYTGNLV
+3872 INNPGNKYTGNLL

-3890 PPPVILE
+3890 PPPKILE
-3897 KIGNVIVG
+3897 KIGDVIVA

-3910 IATITVG
+3910 TATVTVG

-3930 PGFGYLTSKNNY
+3930 PGFGYT
-3942 HPFPTDGYAW
+3942 
-3952 ATQQGNTQFRSIISQ
+3952 
-3967 GIVSAGSTLGNTPL
+3967 TLNTP
-3981 QMIVTGDDPHI
+3981 
-3992 ITYNSPT
+3992 
-3999 YNIALATKGQTWTF
+3999 
-4013 SVYAK
+4013 
-4018 ANELTT
+4018 
-4024 GELFLFEA
+4024 
-4032 NSSGVYIDFTM
+4032 
-4043 VTIDIKTDWK
+4043 
-4053 RFSITRPII
+4053 
-4062 NSNTSFVQV
+4062 
-4071 RVDGTP
+4071 
-4077 NYDSG
+4077 
-4082 NGKII
+4082 
-4087 WWDGFQVERS
+4087 
-4097 STVGIFTSG
+4097 
-4106 STTTALSIPKVI
+4106 PKVI

-4123 PIYENISTINTNTI
+4123 PIYENISTITTVN
-4137 TGFSGIITGITTTE
+4137 GFSGIITGISTTLGTN
-4151 GIGGNPLALK
+4151 GNPLALK
-4161 FNLTGPSGYSG
+4161 FHLTGPSGYSG
-4172 LQIGYPIYI
+4172 MQIGNPIYI

-4193 NNSNSAIVGI
+4193 NNSNSSIVGI

-4210 IYIISAFSSSGTS
+4210 IYIISAFSSSGTV
-4223 GIITCNILSTTSVV
+4223 GIITCNILSSTSVV
-4237 GLASTGN
+4237 GLASTGS

-4253 WGKLSGFSR
+4253 WGRLSGFSR
-4262 SSSPISIGVTGNTI
+4262 SDSPISIGVTGNTI

-4284 TIQRRKSGLRKT
+4284 TIQRRISGLRKT